1 MKTFRNLTIIL
12 LFIFSIGCSE
22 SFIER
27 EPQTSMSENLAL
39 SNFENIK
46 LSLNGAYA
54 PLYSVDYYGSRFIGT
69 AAIKGGNAIKSK
81 DYNSGRYPEEYN
93 WINTPANTSNL
104 LLPAYEII
112 SAANNV
118 INALDGF
125 SQPGVTQEEI
135 DQVKGEA
142 LFLRALA
149 YFDLTRMYCQP
160 YSYAKDNPETLGMP
174 IMRETKISEP
184 ARDPLLDV
192 YDNLIVP
199 DLQMAETLIEGNTQ
213 MDRINNATTPK
224 GFASQEAVQ
233 ALLAKVYLYMEEWQN
248 AADYATEVIQ
258 SGRYEL
264 YTEDN
269 YTEVWN
275 SNTGSEVI
283 FMVFGDATQGE
294 YWPGY
299 EEIGYILRPE
309 DGYGDVAA
317 SNDLISLFEAGDV
330 RREMI
335 SDLGYSD
342 SEEWT
347 TKYPGKASLRENN
360 IPVLR
365 LSEMYL
371 IRAEAAR
378 KGASGYS
385 AVDDYNAVRTKRGLS
400 EVTSVTIQDIYDER
414 RRELNFE
421 ANTLWDLSRTGR
433 GLQRPE
439 ADVQGNAPAEVPFP
453 DYKWAMPIPIQEIDA
468 NPNFDQN
475 PGY

>member
-22 SFIER
+22 DFIER

-39 SNFENIK
+39 SNFKNIK
-46 LSLNGAYA
+46 LALNGAYA
-54 PLYSVDYYGSRFIGT
+54 PLYDVNYYGRNFVVT
-69 AAIKGGNAIKSK
+69 PAIKGGNAIKSK
-81 DYNSGRYPEEYN
+81 DYNSGRFPEEYN

-104 LLPAYEII
+104 LLTGYEMI

-125 SQPGVTQEEI
+125 SEPGVTQEEI

-174 IMRETKISEP
+174 IMRETKISKP
-184 ARDPLLDV
+184 SRDPLLDV

-199 DLQMAETLIEGNTQ
+199 DLKNAETLIKGNTQ
-213 MDRINNATTPK
+213 MDRIQSAATAK
-224 GFASQEAVQ
+224 GFASQESVQ
-233 ALLAKVYLYMEEWQN
+233 ALLSKVYLYMEEWQN

-258 SGRYEL
+258 SGKYEL

-283 FMVFGDATQGE
+283 FMVYGDATQS

-299 EEIGYILRPE
+299 DEIGYILRPE

-317 SNDLISLFEAGDV
+317 SNDLIGLFESGDV
-330 RREMI
+330 RRDMI
-335 SDLGYSD
+335 SGLGYSNT
-342 SEEWT
+342 EEWT
-347 TKYPGKASLRENN
+347 TKYPGKASIRENN

-371 IRAEAAR
+371 IRAEAS
-378 KGASGYS
+378 KEGASGYN
-385 AVDDYNAVRTKRGLS
+385 ALDDYNMIRTHRGLS
-400 EVTSVTIQDIYDER
+400 EVTSLTIQDIYDER

-421 ANTLWDLSRTGR
+421 ANALWDLSRTGR
-433 GLQRPE
+433 NLQRPGS
-439 ADVQGNAPAEVPFP
+439 DVQGNAPAEVSFP
-453 DYKWAMPIPIQEIDA
+453 DYKWAMPIPVQEIDA
-468 NPNFDQN
+468 NPNFEQN